1 MNILIPGAG
10 GPSGL
15 NLIKLL
21 KKVNWKGKIISVDCD
36 KYASGFF
43 LSDKYY
49 VIPKTKDLDNFD
61 ECIKRIIKDNIF
73 FYRDIS

>member
-10 GPSGL
+10 GPAGL
-15 NLIKLL
+15 NLIKML
-21 KKVNWKGKIISVDCD
+21 KKENWKGKIISVDCD

-61 ECIKRIIKDNIF
+61 ECIKRIIKDNNINT
-73 FYRDIS
+73 YT